1 MTFTPKNSVGSRD
14 LVGMLFRNALHTH
27 THRAWILKWSLP
39 RPYLPTSKIDALST
53 IAPIAPIAPVAA
65 AHAPESCRGHRAGRT
80 TRTRLGASWRDGGGT
95 AEHTDGRVWR

>member
-39 RPYLPTSKIDALST
+39 RPYLPTLKIDALST
-53 IAPIAPIAPVAA
+53 LAPIAAT
-65 AHAPESCRGHRAGRT
+65 HAPESGRGPSGRADDA
-80 TRTRLGASWRDGGGT
+80 GASGGIL
-95 AEHTDGRVWR
+95 A